1 MRVWI
6 TRTEP
11 GAARTAR
18 AVADLGHRPVVAPVL
33 ARRDLPATLPP
44 HVAVA
49 FTSAAAVEA
58 YGRLTPDRSAAV
70 FAVGDATARAARD
83 AGFASVRSAAGDG
96 RALAGLIAADPP
108 AALLWPRAAAPA
120 FDLAAALS
128 GAAPVASVPVYE
140 TRPVDPAP
148 APDFDAVLIHS
159 PSAARI
165 LAECLPPAAAA
176 GRLALALSPAVAAPL
191 RGLPFAA
198 VHVAARPDEAHL
210 LAPLGKA
217 PPAV

>member
-18 AVADLGHRPVVAPVL
+18 AVAALGHEPVVAPVL

-44 HVAVA
+44 HAAVA
-49 FTSAAAVEA
+49 FTSAAAVEVYA
-58 YGRLTPDRSAAV
+58 RLTPDRSAAV
-70 FAVGDATARAARD
+70 FAVGDATARAAAE
-83 AGFASVRSAAGDG
+83 AGFAAVRSAAGDG
-96 RALAGLIAADPP
+96 PALAVLIAADPP
-108 AALLWPRAAAPA
+108 ASLLWPRAAEPA

-128 GAAPVASVPVYE
+128 GVVPVASVAVYE
-140 TRPVDPAP
+140 TRSVVPMP
-148 APDFDAVLIHS
+148 APDFDVVLIHS
-159 PSAARI
+159 PRTARV
-165 LAECLPPAAAA
+165 LAESLPPAAAA
-176 GRLALALSPAVAAPL
+176 GRRAFALSPAVAAPL
-191 RGLPFAA
+191 RGLPFADI
-198 VHVAARPDEAHL
+198 HVAAHPDEVHL